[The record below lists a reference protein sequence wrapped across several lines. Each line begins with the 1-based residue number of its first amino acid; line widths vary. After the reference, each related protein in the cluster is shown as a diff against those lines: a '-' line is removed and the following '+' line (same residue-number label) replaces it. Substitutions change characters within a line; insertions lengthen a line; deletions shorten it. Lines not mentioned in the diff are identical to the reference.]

1 MPEATQAPVAE
12 ASRKHGLSGDQAGL
26 FLSATHAVEHILSA
40 SLPPLYV
47 MIKNNLGLS
56 YTEVGLLST
65 VRQTVSGLV
74 QAPAGITVDRMGARK
89 PLAIGFVIVSLSL
102 LLSGWSPTFSI
113 LLLVQG
119 LSGLGSSAFHPATYA
134 IVSRIAGEGKVGK
147 KMGIH
152 TFGGFLGTTVSF
164 ALVAYLGSRFGWR
177 QALMLLSIPGFI
189 VSVLF
194 WKLFDID
201 ERPSAGPS
209 RQTGSGT
216 KGIAPGIL
224 ALVGVTTINGM
235 FSRGLSSFMPVFL
248 SAAYGMSVTQAGI
261 YSTIMTGTGCIGLLI
276 GGTLADKYSKAA
288 IIATSSVLMS
298 ITSLMLAGTT
308 LTTAALTG
316 VLVFS
321 GLAQYTSN
329 PSQTSLVTEF
339 ASIESQGSLFGMTF
353 ASSFLGGSVVTVVA
367 GWMADTWGIRS
378 IFLLLTALA
387 ASRAMMAIPLHRA
400 VRRIVAARQSRV
412 TAG

>member
-1 MPEATQAPVAE
+1 MPETPHAPVAE
-12 ASRKHGLSGDQAGL
+12 ASHRQGMSGDQASL
-26 FLSATHAVEHILSA
+26 FLSATHAIEHILSA

-47 MIKNNLGLS
+47 MIKNTLGLS

-74 QAPAGITVDRMGARK
+74 QAPAGMTVDRLGARK

-102 LLSGWSPTFSI
+102 LLSGWSPTFAI

-134 IVSRIAGEGKVGK
+134 IVSRIASEGKVGK

-152 TFGGFLGTTVSF
+152 TFGGFAGTTVSF

-177 QALMLLSIPGFI
+177 QALMLLSIPGFM

-194 WKLFDID
+194 WKLFNID
-201 ERPSAGPS
+201 ERPAAGPS

-216 KGIAPGIL
+216 KGIAPGVL
-224 ALVGVTTINGM
+224 ALVGVTAINGM

-248 SAAYGMSVTQAGI
+248 SVAYGMSVTQAGM
-261 YSTIMTGTGCIGLLI
+261 YSTIMTGTGCVGLLI

-288 IIATSSVLMS
+288 IIAISSVLMS
-298 ITSLMLAGTT
+298 VTSLMLAGTT
-308 LTTAALTG
+308 LTMVALVA

-339 ASIESQGSLFGMTF
+339 ASVESQGSLFGMTF

-378 IFLLLTALA
+378 IFMLLAALA
-387 ASRAMMAIPLHRA
+387 ASRAVMALPLHTA
-400 VRRIVAARQSRV
+400 VRRVVAARQSKV